1 MEDKA
6 SSRSVV
12 RSSIRE
18 SSSIIR
24 GNKRKVVT
32 TGTEGG
38 GVARSLVSVGTMLL
52 TSKLFGRS
60 QKE

>member
-38 GVARSLVSVGTMLL
+38 GVARSLVSVGMI
-52 TSKLFGRS
+52 
-60 QKE
+60 